1 MPGAGGGQLS
11 LVMQPCGQV
20 TGGGC
25 VGIGDGGGGG
35 LVDGSVA
42 GGAGGGGL
50 EDAPGPDAGAGGN
63 GGQSA
68 AAAGS
73 AICSGTVFQLD
84 ARQSSVHSAPADA
97 SSTPAHT
104 AGKLVW

>member
-11 LVMQPCGQV
+11 LVMQPCGQMAD
-20 TGGGC
+20 GGGI
-25 VGIGDGGGGG
+25 GTGDGGGGG

-50 EDAPGPDAGAGGN
+50 ENASGPGAGAGED

-68 AAAGS
+68 AADVS
-73 AICSGTVFQLD
+73 AICSGIVFQLD
-84 ARQSSVHSAPADA
+84 ARQSSVHSAPADD
-97 SSTPAHT
+97 SSTSAHT
-104 AGKLVW
+104 AGKFVL